1 MRHILEN
8 LINEADA
15 IKRSTTVKRDFAAF
29 NSRLRDVAKELEL
42 ECQDAEIT
50 ERLQSLLDYETYD
63 ELSKPGKMFR
73 WVLAYEFRLNFIDN
87 WNDRGAYLFDLD
99 WITTKLDALL
109 YRLKTK

>member
-73 WVLAYEFRLNFIDN
+73 WVLAYEFS
-87 WNDRGAYLFDLD
+87 
-99 WITTKLDALL
+99 L
-109 YRLKTK
+109 YRRASSFVVIQSRSNRYAPLSFQLSMKLSLNS